1 MPWLTKGSNV
11 RVGADHQTN
20 FPTVNHYRTTR
31 YVDKWLAESSGH
43 YGYPRFPDK
52 RNVGGGFVLRGTDT
66 VHCPTENTTYW
77 RGGPNNQ
84 YYTGFF
90 VANITPY
97 QQPNLSIASMLG
109 SQWAAEAYA
118 KMKPTKP
125 EFSDLNSLLE
135 LRELPGLLRQRFTD
149 GGFSKLGDYHL
160 ALEFGY
166 KPLLRDVVNLAFKQ
180 RLAQLRLKQLLRD
193 NGRPVRRRITLRD
206 ESVSGAPQS
215 GFAYGALQPVLVT
228 QYYVGQPSWRTTTY
242 FRERIWASA
251 RFRYWL
257 PGGPRDIQWTRKM
270 MQRLYGRNVSPSAL
284 YNAIPWSWLIDWF
297 SNLGDLIENLDAG
310 VADRLAADYFYIMRS
325 QEWSLEYVAKG
336 RFKRRNG
343 EQFDVTATATT
354 SAFAKSRVRGGPFDP
369 AILTNSLSSSQLAI
383 LGALGLSRLG

>member
-1 MPWLTKGSNV
+1 
-11 RVGADHQTN
+11 
-20 FPTVNHYRTTR
+20 
-31 YVDKWLAESSGH
+31 
-43 YGYPRFPDK
+43 
-52 RNVGGGFVLRGTDT
+52 
-66 VHCPTENTTYW
+66 
-77 RGGPNNQ
+77 
-84 YYTGFF
+84 
-90 VANITPY
+90 
-97 QQPNLSIASMLG
+97 
-109 SQWAAEAYA
+109 
-118 KMKPTKP
+118 MKPTKP
-125 EFSDLNSLLE
+125 EFSDLNSLIE
-135 LRELPGLLRQRFTD
+135 LRELPGLLRQRFTK
-149 GGFSKLGDYHL
+149 GGFNKLGDYHL

-180 RLAQLRLKQLLRD
+180 RLAQIRLKQLLRD
-193 NGRPVRRRITLRD
+193 NGRPVRRRNTLKD
-206 ESVSGAPQS
+206 ESVSGTTQS
-215 GFAYGALQPVLVT
+215 GFSYGALQPVLVT

-270 MQRLYGRNVSPSAL
+270 MSRLYGRNVSPSAL

-336 RFKRRNG
+336 RFRRRNG

-369 AILTNSLSSSQLAI
+369 AILTSNLSNSQLAI